1 VLELAALF
9 AIVFALGAVPNLIP
23 ATAVVAAFSLRDDV
37 GPVAAVL
44 VGATAITL
52 GRLTLALAVRR
63 GFERFVRTGATADN
77 IAWLHGWLE
86 GRRRTH
92 LVLSAA
98 LAMPASPTTTIFVAA
113 GALHLR
119 LPPLALGFLTGRL
132 VWYTGAV
139 ALASGA
145 AEGIDR
151 LVQHGLN
158 PLLIAAALLLV
169 ILPLFLLS
177 RLEWRALVQER
188 RIRFIP
194 RRRPGTG
201 TGGTGE

>member
-1 VLELAALF
+1 VLEIAALF

-44 VGATAITL
+44 VGAAAITL
-52 GRLTLALAVRR
+52 GRLALALAVRR
-63 GFERFVRTGATADN
+63 GFDRFVRQGATADN

-92 LVLSAA
+92 LVLSVG
-98 LAMPASPTTTIFVAA
+98 LAVPGSPTTTIFVAA

-119 LPPLALGFLTGRL
+119 LAPLALGFLTGRL
-132 VWYTGAV
+132 AWYTGAV
-139 ALASGA
+139 IVASGA
-145 AEGIDR
+145 ASGIDS

-158 PLLIAAALLLV
+158 PLLIVVALLLV
-169 ILPLFLLS
+169 VAPLLLLS

-188 RIRFIP
+188 RIRFVP

-201 TGGTGE
+201 AGGTGE